1 MGRPASARAARVTS
15 GEPASAPAELEHTE
29 PALTA
34 TRSVGWLVVALGF
47 GVFFAGFDQTFVVT
61 ILPDMLRDLGIPI
74 SQLGRASWIVNGY
87 LIGYAVALPLMGRI
101 ADAWGRS
108 RIYAAA
114 VGVYILG
121 SVGAAL
127 APNLEVLTVARLVQA
142 LGGGAV
148 VPISM
153 AIVADIVAPA
163 WRPLGITVVAA
174 LDDASSL
181 LGPLYA
187 SALVDPLGWRGLFWL
202 SIPLQIP
209 FLVAVLLLARDL
221 PRNGHPSVDVIGGL
235 LLTGGL
241 TILAIAL
248 TDTSY
253 ERRAPALT
261 AALLLGT
268 FLLGGAFVARQAR
281 LAAPLVR
288 LGLLRARASA
298 AAIGLY
304 FVDGAATITAL
315 VTVPLMTNA
324 LWDGSPLDGGLN
336 LMKMMIWMP
345 VGSLAGGLLTR
356 WVGYRPAAVA
366 SFSLVGLAYVWMWRW
381 PEEPGWLAL
390 WGALFL
396 LGFGIG
402 LNDAPVIGSLLTVA
416 RAADRATATALT
428 QTSQTIGM
436 IVGMALLAS
445 QGLGRFDQRAADLFS
460 RRGLDAT
467 ATEYGDIMRR
477 TFDEVF
483 VVAAMV
489 CFLAAVASL
498 LLARGRA
505 AEVRWTP
512 SVVDATG
519 RPEDRPADPDAG

>member
-1 MGRPASARAARVTS
+1 MRRPVSARADRVA
-15 GEPASAPAELEHTE
+15 PDRPAPAATE
-29 PALTA
+29 QADRCLTRA
-34 TRSVGWLVVALGF
+34 RSARWLVIALGC

-61 ILPDMLRDLGIPI
+61 ILPDMLRDLGIPLG
-74 SQLGRASWIVNGY
+74 QLGRASWIVNGY

-101 ADAWGRS
+101 ADAFGRT
-108 RIYAAA
+108 RIYTAAI
-114 VGVYILG
+114 GVYILG
-121 SVGAAL
+121 SVGSAV
-127 APNLEVLTVARLVQA
+127 APNLEALTVARLVQA

-153 AIVADIVAPA
+153 AIVADVIAPA
-163 WRPLGITVVAA
+163 WRPVGIGVIAA

-202 SIPLQIP
+202 NIPLQLP
-209 FLVAVLLLARDL
+209 FLLAVLLLARDL
-221 PRNGHPSVDVIGGL
+221 PRGGRPSVDITGGL
-235 LLTGGL
+235 LLAGGL
-241 TILAIAL
+241 TVLAVAL

-253 ERRAPALT
+253 GRRAPALT
-261 AALLLGT
+261 AALLFGAL
-268 FLLGGAFVARQAR
+268 LLGGAFVARQAR
-281 LAAPLVR
+281 LATPLIR
-288 LGLLRARASA
+288 LGLFRARASA

-324 LWDGSPLDGGLN
+324 LWNGSPLDGGLN
-336 LMKMMIWMP
+336 LMKMMVWMP
-345 VGSLAGGLLTR
+345 VGSIAGGLLTR
-356 WVGYRPAAVA
+356 WAGYRFAAIA
-366 SFSLVGLAYVWMWRW
+366 SFSLVGVAYAWMWRW
-381 PEEPGWLAL
+381 PAEPGTLAL
-390 WGALFL
+390 WGALCL

-445 QGLGRFDQRAADLFS
+445 QGLGRFDRRAADLFS
-460 RRGLDAT
+460 RRGLDAS
-467 ATEYGDIMRR
+467 AAEYGAIVRE

-483 VVAAMV
+483 VVAAIV
-489 CFLAAVASL
+489 CLLAAFASL

-505 AEVRWTP
+505 AEVRWT
-512 SVVDATG
+512 SVVIDDAG
-519 RPEDRPADPDAG
+519 RSENRPAVRHIQ